1 MGNDNEPSMDDIQ
14 YHYKKTKEDVDKYGH
29 SIKGVIDGKGHL
41 ERPLAYS
48 IGASLTTS
56 YEFISFFPIKNKG
69 LSIVARVINKIIDLI
84 KRNKFEVD
92 SKIIND
98 EDIYYLPDVMYVLKD
113 FEKEAVESNWAR
125 QLERDGFLS
134 EFSTDNHQL
143 VCLMFTD
150 KNGNL
155 PWDSKCENF
164 WPDICPLPFLASA
177 EYEITGNDNLMRKA
191 EDDLGLK

>member
-1 MGNDNEPSMDDIQ
+1 MSKDNEPSMDDIQ
-14 YHYKKTKEDVDKYGH
+14 YHYDKTKEDINKHGH
-29 SIKGVIDGKGHL
+29 SIKGVVDGKGHL

-48 IGASLTTS
+48 IGASLTTG
-56 YEFISFFPIKNKG
+56 YEFVSFFPIKNKG

-84 KRNKFEVD
+84 KYNKFEVG

-98 EDIYYLPDVMYVLKD
+98 EDIYYLPVVMYVLKD

>member
-1 MGNDNEPSMDDIQ
+1 VSKDNEPSMDDIQ
-14 YHYKKTKEDVDKYGH
+14 YHYDKTKEDINKHGH
-29 SIKGVIDGKGHL
+29 SIKGIVDGKGHL

-84 KRNKFEVD
+84 KLNKFEVD

-98 EDIYYLPDVMYVLKD
+98 EDIYYLPVVMYVLKD

-125 QLERDGFLS
+125 QLKKDGFLS

-177 EYEITGNDNLMRKA
+177 EYEITGDDNLMRKA

>member
-1 MGNDNEPSMDDIQ
+1 MSKDNEPSMDDIQ
-14 YHYKKTKEDVDKYGH
+14 YHYDKTKEDINKHGH
-29 SIKGVIDGKGHL
+29 SIKGIVDGKGHL

-84 KRNKFEVD
+84 KLNKFEVD

-98 EDIYYLPDVMYVLKD
+98 EDIYYLPVVMYVLKD

-125 QLERDGFLS
+125 QLKKDGFLS

-177 EYEITGNDNLMRKA
+177 EYEITGDDNLMRKA